1 MRFDLQILGIFCK
14 LSFVMAEGQIYKI
27 HSDFY
32 YVQKDNQTFECKIRE
47 VLKKQQLKIVVGDF
61 VEFDGG
67 VISKI
72 LPKKTFIPRPSVANV
87 DQIVVVS
94 ALKAPDLDFHQ
105 LNRYISLA
113 KYYKIPVVLCFN
125 KEDLGLDE
133 DAQDKI
139 LSIYGALG
147 YEIVFTS
154 ALEKKGIDAFRKLL
168 KGKVSAL
175 CGNSG
180 VGKSSLINAL
190 NPNVHLRTKEVS
202 EKLNRGTHTTRHCEI
217 IALDENSAIVDTP
230 GFSNVRFD
238 FMLPQDVDILF
249 PEIHKHSAYCKYG
262 DCLHINEDGCEVL
275 KNVEEIDETRY
286 ESYVE
291 FVSEAIEYK
300 EKIKYNG
307 VKKETAQ
314 KFKNNKAQVKISE
327 KKRQASRNT
336 RKQMIYK
343 EIDDNADE

>member
-1 MRFDLQILGIFCK
+1 MK
-14 LSFVMAEGQIYKI
+14 GQIYKI

-32 YVQKDNQTFECKIRE
+32 YVQNDGRTFECKVRE
-47 VLKKQQLKIVVGDF
+47 VLKKQQIKIVAGDF

-67 VISKI
+67 VITEV
-72 LPKKTFIPRPSVANV
+72 LPRKSFIPRPSVANV

-94 ALKAPDLDFHQ
+94 ALKHPDLDLHQ

-125 KEDLGLDE
+125 KEDLGLEQDS
-133 DAQDKI
+133 QDKI
-139 LSIYGALG
+139 LSIYGKLG

-154 ALEKKGIDAFRKLL
+154 ALEKRGLEEFRRLL
-168 KGKVSAL
+168 NGKISAL

-190 NPNVHLRTKEVS
+190 NPNVNLRTKEVS

-217 IALDENSAIVDTP
+217 IPLDENSAIVDTP

-238 FMLPQDVDILF
+238 FMLPQNVDGLF
-249 PEIHKHSAYCKYG
+249 DEISKYNSGCKYS

-275 KNVEEIDETRY
+275 KHIEEIDESRY
-286 ESYVE
+286 ESYIE
-291 FVSEAIEYK
+291 FVSEALEYK
-300 EKIKYNG
+300 EKVKYNG
-307 VKKETAQ
+307 IKKETAQ
-314 KFKNNKAQVKISE
+314 KFKNNKAHVKISE

-336 RKQMIYK
+336 QKQMIYK
-343 EIDDNADE
+343 EITEDADE

>member
-1 MRFDLQILGIFCK
+1 M
-14 LSFVMAEGQIYKI
+14 EGQIYKI

-32 YVQKDNQTFECKIRE
+32 YVQKEGQIFECKIRE

-61 VEFDGG
+61 VEFENGA
-67 VISKI
+67 ISNV
-72 LPKKTFIPRPSVANV
+72 LARKTFIPRPSVANV
-87 DQIVVVS
+87 NQIVVVS
-94 ALKAPDLDFHQ
+94 AIKHPDLDFHQ

-125 KEDLGLDE
+125 KEDLGLNSKDS
-133 DAQDKI
+133 DKI
-139 LSIYGALG
+139 LSIYENLG
-147 YEIVFTS
+147 YKVVFTS
-154 ALEKKGIDAFRKLL
+154 ALEKKGLEEFRKLL

-190 NPNVHLRTKEVS
+190 NPNVHLRTKDVS

-217 IALDENSAIVDTP
+217 IPLDENSAIVDTP
-230 GFSNVRFD
+230 GFSNVKFD
-238 FMLPQDVDILF
+238 FILPQNVDLLF
-249 PEIHKHSAYCKYG
+249 DEISQYREFCKYS

-275 KNVEEIDETRY
+275 KHIEEIDELRY

-291 FVSEAIEYK
+291 FVSEALEYK

-307 VKKETAQ
+307 IKKETAQ
-314 KFKNNKAQVKISE
+314 KFKNNRVQAKISDR
-327 KKRQASRNT
+327 KRQASRNT
-336 RKQMIYK
+336 RKQNIYK
-343 EIDDNADE
+343 EIEENADE

>member
-1 MRFDLQILGIFCK
+1 M
-14 LSFVMAEGQIYKI
+14 EGQIYKI

-32 YVQKDNQTFECKIRE
+32 YVQKDGQVFECKIRE
-47 VLKKQQLKIVVGDF
+47 VLKKQQIKIVVGDF
-61 VEFDGG
+61 VEFQNGA
-67 VISKI
+67 ISKV
-72 LPKKTFIPRPSVANV
+72 LQRKTFIPRPSVANV
-87 DQIVVVS
+87 NQIVIVS
-94 ALKAPDLDFHQ
+94 AVKHPDLDFHQ

-125 KEDLGLDE
+125 KEDLGLNSKDS
-133 DAQDKI
+133 DKI
-139 LSIYGALG
+139 VSIYENLN
-147 YEIVFTS
+147 YKVVFTS
-154 ALEKKGIDAFRKLL
+154 ALEKKGLDEFRKLL

-217 IALDENSAIVDTP
+217 ISLSEDTAIVDTP
-230 GFSNVRFD
+230 GFSNVKFD
-238 FMLPQDVDILF
+238 FILPQNVDLLF
-249 PEIHKHSAYCKYG
+249 DEISQYRESCKYS

-275 KNVEEIDETRY
+275 KHIDEIDESRY

-291 FVSEAIEYK
+291 FVSEALEYK

-307 VKKETAQ
+307 IKKETAQ
-314 KFKNNKAQVKISE
+314 KFKNNRVQVKISDR
-327 KKRQASRNT
+327 KRQASRNT
-336 RKQMIYK
+336 RKQNIYK
-343 EIDDNADE
+343 EIEENADE